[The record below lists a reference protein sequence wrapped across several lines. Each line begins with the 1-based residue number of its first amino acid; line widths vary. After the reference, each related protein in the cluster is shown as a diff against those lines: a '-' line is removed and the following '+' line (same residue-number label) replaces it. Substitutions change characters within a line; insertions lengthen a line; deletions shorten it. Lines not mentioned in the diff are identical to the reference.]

1 MVPDPAV
8 RPGRCRGAVLAAVFV
23 VFVLSMPGFSRGQDT
38 GSAALSPE
46 TRALTLR
53 YDAYVGGFYA
63 FGFDVTLGL
72 DSKAYDVAVEGG
84 TRGVVGKLFAW
95 RTHLSSEGG
104 LAASSPLP
112 SGLAPVRFDNVTE
125 WRGKPRRTT
134 LRFMGRGRYA
144 VERDPAEP
152 PASRSGS
159 DDDTMPASLPA
170 GAMDPVA
177 AAVAALAAS
186 ARDGACERRV
196 PVFDGKRRYDLLVH
210 DGDGPTSLT
219 PSHFSAY
226 AGPALSCRIA
236 IARISGFSKRR
247 RNAGQWDEAS
257 GNLPTIWVARLM
269 PDMPLVPVR
278 FMASID
284 LGTLVLHLMRAEARE
299 SGTTRILA
307 ELRR

>member
-1 MVPDPAV
+1 MVPDPAAV
-8 RPGRCRGAVLAAVFV
+8 SSRSCGAALAAVAV
-23 VFVLSMPGFSRGQDT
+23 AFVLGMPGPSWGADA
-38 GSAALSPE
+38 GSAALAEE

-72 DSKAYDVAVEGG
+72 DPKAYGVAVEGG
-84 TRGVVGKLFAW
+84 TRGLVGRLFAW
-95 RTHLSSEGG
+95 RTHLTAEGG
-104 LAASSPLP
+104 LASSSPLP
-112 SGLAPVRFDNVTE
+112 SGLAPVRFDTVTE

-144 VERDPAEP
+144 VEREPAEP
-152 PASRSGS
+152 SAARSDG
-159 DDDTMPASLPA
+159 DEDELPDSLPA

-177 AAVAALAAS
+177 ASVAALTAS

-196 PVFDGKRRYDLLVH
+196 PVFDGKRRYDLVVH
-210 DGDGPTSLT
+210 DGGGPTSLM
-219 PSHFSAY
+219 PSHVSAY

-236 IARISGFSKRR
+236 IERISGFSKRR
-247 RNAGQWDEAS
+247 RNAQQWGDDS
-257 GNLPTIWVARLM
+257 STPPTIWVARLT

-284 LGTLVLHLMRAEARE
+284 FGTLVLHLVRAEARE
-299 SGTTRILA
+299 NGATRTIA
-307 ELRR
+307 ELKR